1 MARSRSTEPVMGP
14 YLPPSMTGGNLPGAP
29 QKGFPSPIGK
39 SRTIQNLGN
48 LSGRQ
53 TAGLSK
59 GILGPDQQF
68 RHAFGHYG
76 KAKESG
82 LDDGT

>member
-1 MARSRSTEPVMGP
+1 
-14 YLPPSMTGGNLPGAP
+14 MTGGSLPGTP

-39 SRTIQNLGN
+39 SRSMQMLGN

-53 TAGLSK
+53 TAGLHK
-59 GILGPDQQF
+59 GMAGPDQQF

-76 KAKESG
+76 KAKESELG
-82 LDDGT
+82 D